1 MRPHRN
7 RGLFSNY
14 YLNEL
19 LPKEKE
25 FKFSISE
32 IKIIFDKIKE
42 FWDKERFQSINEDQ
56 LRKHFLDKVLDCLKW
71 TIDVNPPV
79 PSGEWSKRPDYALFQ
94 DENKLKDAQKR
105 KSDEYFKNVI
115 CIAEAKR
122 FGRALD
128 KKLKTES
135 DPFEVQNPSL
145 QISRYLW
152 LTGVKWG
159 ILTNGKFWR
168 LYERETSKR
177 LDIFY
182 EIDLEDIIESG
193 TPEDLRY
200 FYLLFRKAAF
210 PEFIEKVYKGS
221 INYAEAVG
229 EELKENIY
237 KALKI
242 LSEGFLKTPGNNIS
256 EDRLK
261 KIHDNSLILLYRLL
275 FILYAEQRGL
285 LPLGNNKFYT
295 DSYSLDAI
303 KKEIATR
310 FDKNEPI
317 AYSTFG
323 YWNKLEELFEI
334 INIGNKE
341 LDVPPYNGGL
351 FDSEKHSFLK
361 NYRLG
366 DYYLAMTIDLL
377 SRSKEKAFIDY
388 GSLEIRHLGSIYE
401 GLLEYKLKIA
411 LEPLVPI
418 KAKGKEIYISVEE
431 AKKRNIKIK
440 EEDLIQSGEVYLVT
454 DKGERKATGSYYT
467 PEYIVKYIVENT
479 IAPLVEE
486 KKKEISKRVK
496 EFTQRMKKASGNK
509 KKMYRGE
516 IKKVESKI
524 INDILSLKILDPAMG
539 SGHFLVEATDFLARE
554 LLKILSG
561 EPLDKIEKGPKV
573 EETSIPYGFK
583 EDEEEEIRWARREV
597 VERCIFGVDLNP
609 MAVELAKVS
618 LWLYTVSKNRPLN
631 FLDHHLRCGNSLIG
645 ARVEDLSTLPELKKK
660 KPENEH
666 EQLGLF
672 ENIFREKVNL
682 LLKDFS
688 LIERL
693 PSDTVEQIKQK
704 EKFYQEFR
712 ERISRFQDVA
722 DVWVSGYFGN
732 EVHFG
737 NYQDLQDK
745 LRSTNEEWAKLYQEN
760 WFKKAKDIA
769 KDKRFF
775 HWELEFPEIF
785 FEGDRRKKNPGFCAV
800 MGNPPYI
807 NAIELNRI
815 LSKFEKPFWKT
826 KYVSASGAYDIYI
839 LFFEASLQFVA
850 SRGLVSLITPNKF
863 LSAPYAIAFRKFIE
877 SDHQLVSISDWS
889 KVKVFQGP
897 SVYPVVTIL
906 KKLDKAL
913 SEYKI
918 NTYHADPKGI
928 IKGREIIHSSK
939 CLSKLPDLLW
949 SFLLSENFDLVLKIL
964 SKSYYLNKIATI
976 QALSTAAESDEYTKL
991 IKDGYYPNSFK
1002 LINTGLIDRY
1012 SNSWEFEYL
1021 EHKSLQ
1027 FHKPYLNV
1035 DNNVISEL
1043 RYKIYKKPKIIFAKM
1058 ALYIEAFLDTKGEF
1072 ASLNTNGAFD
1082 SKYNLE
1088 YICSIVNSRI
1098 MKFIY
1103 TEYFAALR
1111 MSGGYFQFQ
1120 SPQLQVLPIRNIS
1133 FITPITERA
1142 YQLEEVKNYYK
1153 EYICSRDADAL
1164 LGFIESRLLNKYPPN
1179 LELVAKHNS
1188 NILNKDWQIPAT
1200 ALWEQSDVV
1209 HDFLAFLAEKM
1220 IEINKEKQEETLSFL
1235 EWLESQIRIQ
1245 QNQNEKQGIESLY
1258 GKSRLKNY
1266 LGNYQKNEEHLSF
1279 DEFWKILEKNKNKI
1293 QSNLSS
1299 RDFYENIKSE
1309 YEKSL
1314 TKLLPLK
1321 EKLLK
1326 TDWLIDQIVYRLYR
1340 LTEEEIEIV
1349 ESQR

>member
-1 MRPHRN
+1 MRSHRN

-19 LPKEKE
+19 LPKEEE

-56 LRKHFLDKVLDCLKW
+56 LRKHFLDKVLDCLEW

-105 KSDEYFKNVI
+105 KGDEYFKNVI

-122 FGRALD
+122 FGRPLD

-159 ILTNGKFWR
+159 ILTDGKFWR

-193 TPEDLRY
+193 TPEDFKY

-242 LSEGFLKTPGNNIS
+242 LSEGFLKTPGNNIT
-256 EDRLK
+256 EARLK
-261 KIHDNSLILLYRLL
+261 EIHDNSLILLYRLL
-275 FILYAEQRGL
+275 FILYAEHRGL
-285 LPLGNNKFYT
+285 LPLGDNKFYS

-366 DYYLAMTIDLL
+366 DHYLATTIDLL

-454 DKGERKATGSYYT
+454 NKGERKATGSYYT
-467 PEYIVKYIVENT
+467 PDYIVKYIVENT

-496 EFTQRMKKASGNK
+496 ELTQRMKKASGNK
-509 KKMYRGE
+509 KKMYRVE

-524 INDILSLKILDPAMG
+524 IDDILSLKILDPAMG
-539 SGHFLVEATDFLARE
+539 SGHFLVEATNFLARE

-561 EPLDKIEKGPKV
+561 EPLEDKKKEPKV
-573 EETSIPYGFK
+573 EETSIPYDFK

-645 ARVEDLSTLPELKKK
+645 AKIEDLSTLPELKKK
-660 KPENEH
+660 EKEESG
-666 EQLGLF
+666 QLGLF
-672 ENIFREKVNL
+672 ESIFREKVHIL
-682 LLKDFS
+682 LGSFAQ
-688 LIERL
+688 IEQF
-693 PSDTVEQIKQK
+693 PSDTVEQIRKK
-704 EKFYQEFR
+704 ENLYMEFR
-712 ERISRFQDVA
+712 KIVSRFQDVA
-722 DVWVSGYFGN
+722 DVWISRYFGN
-732 EVHFG
+732 EFHFG
-737 NYQDLQDK
+737 NYQDLQGK
-745 LRSTNEEWAKLYQEN
+745 LRSTNEEWAKLYQED
-760 WFKKAKDIA
+760 WFIKAKDIA
-769 KDKRFF
+769 KEKRFF

-785 FEGDRRKKNPGFCAV
+785 FEGHKKKENPGFDAV
-800 MGNPPYI
+800 IGNPPYI
-807 NAIELNRI
+807 TLALGRGHQSAESNYLSYLRYSYPKSSQYKSNTYAMFLDKGLRLTKKRGKVSMILPRTLLTNYFFLDFRRI
-815 LSKFEKPFWKT
+815 LLKNHRIVTIAEIEQQVFPEAEIGGNAVVVIDAGESMSLHSTSNITFSEADNKKIFRLKTNIPQYEFLEIPGMKLLSSRKTVHLVLRLTRISRPLGDLAIFYNGIKTGDNKRFLTINPTSPLHRMVLRGRDIHRYNLQHGGIFVLFDPTKLWSNTNKDMFEICPKIIIRQT
-826 KYVSASGAYDIYI
+826 GDTLISALDTHGYYTMDTTHLIIPDRIEI
-839 LFFEASLQFVA
+839 LFL
-850 SRGLVSLITPNKF
+850 LCLI
-863 LSAPYAIAFRKFIE
+863 
-877 SDHQLVSISDWS
+877 
-889 KVKVFQGP
+889 
-897 SVYPVVTIL
+897 
-906 KKLDKAL
+906 
-913 SEYKI
+913 
-918 NTYHADPKGI
+918 
-928 IKGREIIHSSK
+928 
-939 CLSKLPDLLW
+939 
-949 SFLLSENFDLVLKIL
+949 
-964 SKSYYLNKIATI
+964 
-976 QALSTAAESDEYTKL
+976 
-991 IKDGYYPNSFK
+991 NSK
-1002 LINTGLIDRY
+1002 LINWCYNQFVPEEGKAFAEVKIVNVRKIPICNIPFVTTMTERKRLVKKAKSY
-1012 SNSWEFEYL
+1012 FQEYL
-1021 EHKSLQ
+1021 ESEN
-1027 FHKPYLNV
+1027 P
-1035 DNNVISEL
+1035 DN
-1043 RYKIYKKPKIIFAKM
+1043 
-1058 ALYIEAFLDTKGEF
+1058 FLC
-1072 ASLNTNGAFD
+1072 
-1082 SKYNLE
+1082 Y
-1088 YICSIVNSRI
+1088 
-1098 MKFIY
+1098 
-1103 TEYFAALR
+1103 
-1111 MSGGYFQFQ
+1111 
-1120 SPQLQVLPIRNIS
+1120 
-1133 FITPITERA
+1133 
-1142 YQLEEVKNYYK
+1142 VK
-1153 EYICSRDADAL
+1153 
-1164 LGFIESRLLNKYPPN
+1164 SRLKKTCHPDK
-1179 LELVAKHNS
+1179 ELVKKHNS
-1188 NILNKDWQIPAT
+1188 DSFNKDWLIPED
-1200 ALWEQSDVV
+1200 ALCEQSDVV
-1209 HDFLAFLAEKM
+1209 HDILSFLGEKM
-1220 IEINKEKQEETLSFL
+1220 IEMNKEEQKETKGFL
-1235 EWLESQIRIQ
+1235 EWLESQIHI
-1245 QNQNEKQGIESLY
+1245 KQETEINKGIEALV
-1258 GKSRLKNY
+1258 GKTQLKNY
-1266 LGNYQKNEEHLSF
+1266 LGDYQRNKDSLSF

-1293 QSNLSS
+1293 QANLSS

-1321 EKLLK
+1321 EKLRK
-1326 TDWLIDQIVYRLYR
+1326 TDWLIDQIVYKLYG
-1340 LTEEEIEIV
+1340 LSEEEIKLV
-1349 ESQR
+1349 EGPNK